1 MGWTEWLQE
10 IKKLDISAL
19 EELVMSNS
27 IPTYDPPENDEDID
41 PLHFPY
47 LVYSRVT
54 AINIKTG
61 HGDSIRGKLDT
72 IFIQVQDKLRD
83 VVLELDRPIPAYKI
97 DNNFSC
103 SCVYFT
109 LYKISL
115 EYGREAE
122 VARVYSNL
130 FRRHDISRRL
140 TSLAMVNVISLPTLL
155 LDPNI

>member
-83 VVLELDRPIPAYKI
+83 VV
-97 DNNFSC
+97 
-103 SCVYFT
+103 
-109 LYKISL
+109 
-115 EYGREAE
+115 
-122 VARVYSNL
+122 
-130 FRRHDISRRL
+130 
-140 TSLAMVNVISLPTLL
+140 
-155 LDPNI
+155 